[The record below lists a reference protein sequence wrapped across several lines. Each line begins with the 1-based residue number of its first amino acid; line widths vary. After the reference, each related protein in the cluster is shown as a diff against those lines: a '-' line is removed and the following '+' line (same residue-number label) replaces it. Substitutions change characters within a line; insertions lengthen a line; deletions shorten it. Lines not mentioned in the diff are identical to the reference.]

1 MLSILLIC
9 MKTFN
14 NKLGND
20 VKIAY
25 LTRAAVPS
33 KVAQSVQIHS
43 MAIAFNQ
50 HLGDNFCLITPETQ
64 ENRSLVNSFTW
75 FRISAN
81 YNSKF
86 FYINFAIY
94 SLYLAK
100 RWGANIIFTRD
111 IGIAFLGAIIGIRS
125 TYEVHKE
132 PRGKLALILFYL
144 TSRMNRIKLVAIS
157 EALSYYYQIN
167 FKISSEKILT
177 AHDGV
182 FLDKYDFF
190 RNEKKSYLR
199 DKLGLPQN
207 VKIVMHTGSLYPGRG
222 AELFLTL
229 LQNFPEILF
238 VHVGGLSIDIERWR
252 KKYINFKNI
261 IFFPHV
267 ENNYLIQYQMSAD
280 LLFFPMTKL
289 TPTWWCCSPMKIFEY
304 MATGIPILTVNIG
317 STNEVLTDNNSIKFD
332 PENSDSLI
340 DGLKLFLKDENM
352 AKKKANLAL
361 DQVKKNYTWENR
373 AFYISEFIIEHNLA
387 EGTN

>member
-1 MLSILLIC
+1 

-25 LTRAAVPS
+25 LTRVAVPS

-50 HLGDNFCLITPETQ
+50 HLGDKFCLITPETK
-64 ENRSLVNSFTW
+64 ENRSLDDSFAW

-94 SLYLAK
+94 SLFVAK

-111 IGIAFLGAIIGIRS
+111 IGIAFLGAIIGLRS

-132 PRGKLALILFYL
+132 PRGKFALILFYL
-144 TSRMNRIKLVAIS
+144 ISRMDRIKFVAIS
-157 EALSYYYQIN
+157 KALTKYYQIN
-167 FKISSEKILT
+167 YKIAAEKILT

-190 RNEKKSYLR
+190 RNEKKMYLR
-199 DKLGLPQN
+199 NKLGLPQS

-222 AELFLTL
+222 AELFATL
-229 LQNFPEILF
+229 LQNFPEIIF
-238 VHVGGLSIDIERWR
+238 IQVGGLPVDIERWS
-252 KKYINFKNI
+252 KKYKNFKNI
-261 IFFPHV
+261 IFLPHV
-267 ENNYLIQYQMSAD
+267 DNNYLIQYQMSAD

-317 STNEVLTDNNSIKFD
+317 STTEVLTDDNSIKFD

-340 DGLKLFLKDENM
+340 YGLKSFLKDENM

-361 DQVKKNYTWENR
+361 EQVKKNYTWENR
-373 AFYISEFIIEHNLA
+373 AFHISEFLIEQNLA